1 MYLLEIFQKISIKR
15 TVRSQNWEN
24 YTPWDFWQINQT
36 ELLVWHLAH
45 NPLID
50 KGGDTKLCVTTFS
63 SCYVLSMRA
72 LSCMRRALSCMRGA
86 LSCKIEGVYLYE
98 HFKITKSYQNYHF
111 FSRNQ

>member
-1 MYLLEIFQKISIKR
+1 MGFL
-15 TVRSQNWEN
+15 
-24 YTPWDFWQINQT
+24 QINQT
-36 ELLVWHLAH
+36 ELLVLHLAH
-45 NPLID
+45 NLLID
-50 KGGDTKLCVTTFS
+50 KGGDAKLCVTAFS

-72 LSCMRRALSCMRGA
+72 LSCMRRA

>member
-1 MYLLEIFQKISIKR
+1 MLIFDASNVSI
-15 TVRSQNWEN
+15 
-24 YTPWDFWQINQT
+24 TPWDFWQINQT

-45 NPLID
+45 NLLID
-50 KGGDTKLCVTTFS
+50 KGGDAKLCVTAFS
-63 SCYVLSMRA
+63 SCYVLSMR
-72 LSCMRRALSCMRGA
+72 A